1 MLVNEILFELLL
13 SDLLQFHLS
22 LDLSFD
28 ALLFSFFA
36 FIARL
41 LLMVVSFKKRLI
53 FLLLAV
59 YTVDGLFVLSL
70 LLCVL
75 LSRRIREFG
84 ESNLCFGHVL
94 SQDVVNVA
102 VLLFF
107 LRLDLFLPASLQ
119 DLLKLGLLFLAELVR
134 ILEQLDK
141 LLLG

>member
-53 FLLLAV
+53 FLLLAI
-59 YTVDGLFVLSL
+59 YAFDGLFVLSL

-75 LSRRIREFG
+75 FSRRIREFG
-84 ESNLCFGHVL
+84 ESNFCFGHVF
-94 SQDVVNVA
+94 S
-102 VLLFF
+102 
-107 LRLDLFLPASLQ
+107 
-119 DLLKLGLLFLAELVR
+119 
-134 ILEQLDK
+134 
-141 LLLG
+141 